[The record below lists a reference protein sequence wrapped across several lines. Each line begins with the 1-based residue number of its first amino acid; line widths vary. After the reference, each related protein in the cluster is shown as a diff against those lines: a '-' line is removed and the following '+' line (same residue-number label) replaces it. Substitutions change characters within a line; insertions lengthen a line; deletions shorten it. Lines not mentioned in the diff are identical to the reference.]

1 MHKDQV
7 NFAPLSPLSLMERN
21 SWVFKTKTAVVHG
34 KQRYTY
40 GEFAERI
47 QRCASALKAAGVR
60 KGDRVAYLVPNLPA
74 MLEAHFAVPLL
85 GAVLVA
91 INIRLSPDEIA
102 YICAHSG
109 AKVLVTDTEVAKPLA
124 GHAEKFAGVETFVN
138 VVDEQAGHSLNDA
151 HFQGPEYEDFLRSG
165 RNEELPWKIDDE
177 LTPLAINYTSG
188 TTGRPKGVIYTHRG
202 AYVNAIGETLEMG
215 GSPYTNYLWTLPM
228 FHCNGWCYTW
238 GVTAVG
244 GTHVCLRAVRPA
256 EVFRLIREEKIT
268 HMCGAPTVLIS
279 IANDPEAQ
287 KGPFPQPV
295 TIMTAGAPPSPTIIE
310 IMEDRLGARIVHG
323 YGLTE
328 TYGPHTTCAWHPEWD
343 ALPAAERSRL
353 KARQG
358 VPFIGAGECSVK
370 KPDTMEDA
378 PWDGETQGE
387 VMMRGN
393 NVMAGYYENPVAT
406 EEAFRGG
413 WFHSGDIGVT
423 HPGGYIDLR
432 DRAKDIIISGGENI
446 STIEVEK
453 AIVSHPAVLEVAVVA
468 VPDEKWGEVPKAF
481 VTKKAGQEV
490 SAQEIIEHVKE
501 RIAHF
506 KAPKYVEFGDLPKT
520 STGKVQKFK
529 LREKEWTGQEKRI
542 H

>member
-1 MHKDQV
+1 MPQPQV
-7 NFAPLSPLSLMERN
+7 NLAPLSPLSFMERN
-21 SWVFKTKTAVVHG
+21 SWVFKPKAAVVYG
-34 KQRYTY
+34 EKRYTY

-47 QRCASALKAAGVR
+47 QRCASALKEAGVR
-60 KGDRVAYLVPNLPA
+60 RGDRVAYLVPNLPA

-85 GAVLVA
+85 GAMLVA

-109 AKVLVTDTEVAKPLA
+109 AKVLVSDTEAAQPLA
-124 GHAEKFAGVETFVN
+124 GHAEKFSGIETFVN
-138 VVDEQAGHSLNDA
+138 VVDEEAGFSLGDA

-165 RNEELPWKIDDE
+165 RSEGLPWKIGDE
-177 LTPLAINYTSG
+177 LAPLSINYTSG
-188 TTGRPKGVIYTHRG
+188 TTGRPKGVMYTHRG
-202 AYVNAIGETLEMG
+202 AYVNAIGEILEMG
-215 GSPYTNYLWTLPM
+215 GSPSTNYLWTLPM

-256 EVFRLIREEKIT
+256 DVFRLIREEKIT

-310 IMEDRLGARIVHG
+310 IMEGKLGARIVHG

-328 TYGPHTTCAWHPEWD
+328 TYGPHTTCAWHPGWD
-343 ALPAAERSRL
+343 ALPAAERARL

-358 VPFIGAGECSVK
+358 VPFVGAGECSVK
-370 KPDTMEDA
+370 KPDTMEDL
-378 PWDGETQGE
+378 PWDGEAQGE

-393 NVMAGYYENPVAT
+393 NVMAGYYENPAAT
-406 EEAFRGG
+406 EEAFREG
-413 WFHSGDIGVT
+413 WFHSGDLGVT
-423 HPGGYIDLR
+423 HPDGYIDLR

-481 VTKKAGQEV
+481 VTRKAGREV
-490 SAQEIIEHVKE
+490 SAQEIVEHVKA

-520 STGKVQKFK
+520 VTGKVQKFK
-529 LREKEWTGQEKRI
+529 LREKEWAGREKRI